1 MRNKIHVG
9 GDTVSC
15 TESIAEARRMSDF
28 LLQREFRGPGDT
40 IEAAAYRAEQ
50 RWGAPA
56 TMIQRLRHRDVTDM
70 LLSNWVAIKS
80 AYQAA
85 CAYQEKHLEHE
96 VALARASGA
105 DETNSIALRTAIR
118 LGGKAEAAE

>member
-1 MRNKIHVG
+1 M
-9 GDTVSC
+9 SC
-15 TESIAEARRMSDF
+15 VENIAEARRMSDF

-56 TMIQRLRHRDVTDM
+56 SIIQRLRHRDVTDM
-70 LLSNWVAIKS
+70 LLSNWVAIKQ

-85 CAYQEKHLEHE
+85 CAHQENQLRHE

-105 DETNSIALRTAIR
+105 NEANSIALRTAVR
-118 LGGKAEAAE
+118 VGGLKEGGSK